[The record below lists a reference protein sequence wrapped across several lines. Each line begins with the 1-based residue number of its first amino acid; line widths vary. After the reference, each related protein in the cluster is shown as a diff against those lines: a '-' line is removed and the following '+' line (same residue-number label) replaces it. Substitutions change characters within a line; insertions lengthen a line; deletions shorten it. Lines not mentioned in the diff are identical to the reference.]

1 VYFYLTD
8 SLTRKFIH
16 ELRRFWQHHPKH
28 RDLVDAIQGKYSF
41 KERPQKS
48 IVVKTAG
55 GSHLSLSPDHYKGMV
70 MSHVYLSKRVG
81 KPGLSVEWVREDGRA
96 IQENGGTF
104 PSQPGVYFIDVV
116 DGPENGLAH
125 NPVAFYVDPLI
136 DQRGEQVTKVDDST
150 FQLQKAPLAGT
161 LRLFEMPAGFLYVE
175 GTNYTVTL
183 NDQGKPTEEVKL
195 TEPLTGGRWLQADY
209 RWPDESRGPFPIV
222 EQHANNSAIPGV
234 VLAFGRRVEIG
245 DQQAV
250 VVQPIRYPSAL
261 EYGGRWTMSME
272 FEITARDVY
281 DQREIYDWSIM
292 ALYAIA
298 RGRLSTEGIEILSV
312 GLGGESEE
320 VYDETGDDYLY
331 SAIFTM
337 EVETEWAVHVPLN
350 VWLRQAA
357 PLTNAEA
364 QIIAGLPDDQLP
376 GQDGN
381 IKALA
386 DIGLESV
393 RDPYWA
399 GKVGTFES
407 FK

>member
-1 VYFYLTD
+1 
-8 SLTRKFIH
+8 
-16 ELRRFWQHHPKH
+16 
-28 RDLVDAIQGKYSF
+28 
-41 KERPQKS
+41 
-48 IVVKTAG
+48 
-55 GSHLSLSPDHYKGMV
+55 
-70 MSHVYLSKRVG
+70 
-81 KPGLSVEWVREDGRA
+81 
-96 IQENGGTF
+96 
-104 PSQPGVYFIDVV
+104 VV